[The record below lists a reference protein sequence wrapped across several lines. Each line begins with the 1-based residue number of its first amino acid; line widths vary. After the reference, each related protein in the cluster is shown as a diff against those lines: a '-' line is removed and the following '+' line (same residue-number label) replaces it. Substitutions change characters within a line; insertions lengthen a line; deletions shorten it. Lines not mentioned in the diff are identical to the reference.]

1 MSKKC
6 KVNWSDIDGA
16 SPKPKRLHLEKD
28 ETDSLYHCPIQEC
41 DHDGFQ
47 SQRGCRKH
55 VNTKHSWFFYFDEK
69 PTDSKLASNSSEISK
84 KSSTSGTDDDISH
97 ASTKQSA
104 RLILSFSPSGQIGE
118 EFTNWLTGSGG
129 GYKKD
134 RLAQQIV
141 NRCFKFLKF
150 CCEEEEELNFEVMD
164 FGLCSPSLLFKFID
178 YLQEECKLGHG
189 GRLGYVDAISELI
202 DFRKVN
208 GASDAVLRKLSVTEL
223 YLKRAR
229 KTVAK
234 MMRLQWTQDFD
245 IETLEARGHWATM
258 EELLE
263 VVKFHLPRYENT
275 VKICKSSPAQ
285 VNPSDLTFA
294 TKFVAMYLF
303 IKVKGSRPMTYQ
315 YLTLDMIA
323 TAKER
328 DGFIDQK
335 TFKTAGKYG
344 FDSLILTDAN
354 MQVLNGYIWYIR
366 PLLKPQC
373 DFVLV
378 NRNGDQ
384 HSKLGEIMSKLVFD
398 AIGKYIHPTRY
409 RQIVETQSLNQLTSE
424 EQRVLSEDQKHSSAV
439 AKVHYQK
446 QRSRE
451 VALKGHECLQKLQ
464 GAKGSEVDEDV
475 YARLGNSTFG
485 PSVETV
491 HTISSSPK
499 KDGLPKRN
507 LRILRNIR
515 PVLKFTAEEDAFLRE
530 GITKHGFGPW
540 TAILRDADFRFQDGR
555 TADSLK
561 KRAGMKMALA

>member
-69 PTDSKLASNSSEISK
+69 PADSKLATNSSEMPK
-84 KSSTSGTDDDISH
+84 KSSTSGTDGDISH
-97 ASTKQSA
+97 ASTRHGA
-104 RLILSFSPSGQIGE
+104 RLIPSFSPSGQIGE

-134 RLAQQIV
+134 RAAQQIV

-150 CCEEEEELNFEVMD
+150 CCEEEEEVTFAVMD

-178 YLQEECKLGHG
+178 FLQEECKLGHG

-234 MMRLQWTQDFD
+234 IMRLQWTQDLD

-275 VKICKSSPAQ
+275 VRICKSNPAQ
-285 VNPSDLTFA
+285 VNPSDL
-294 TKFVAMYLF
+294 
-303 IKVKGSRPMTYQ
+303 
-315 YLTLDMIA
+315 
-323 TAKER
+323 
-328 DGFIDQK
+328 
-335 TFKTAGKYG
+335 
-344 FDSLILTDAN
+344 
-354 MQVLNGYIWYIR
+354 NG
-366 PLLKPQC
+366 
-373 DFVLV
+373 
-378 NRNGDQ
+378 
-384 HSKLGEIMSKLVFD
+384 
-398 AIGKYIHPTRY
+398 
-409 RQIVETQSLNQLTSE
+409 ETEN
-424 EQRVLSEDQKHSSAV
+424 
-439 AKVHYQK
+439 
-446 QRSRE
+446 
-451 VALKGHECLQKLQ
+451 
-464 GAKGSEVDEDV
+464 
-475 YARLGNSTFG
+475 
-485 PSVETV
+485 
-491 HTISSSPK
+491 
-499 KDGLPKRN
+499 
-507 LRILRNIR
+507 
-515 PVLKFTAEEDAFLRE
+515 
-530 GITKHGFGPW
+530 
-540 TAILRDADFRFQDGR
+540 
-555 TADSLK
+555 
-561 KRAGMKMALA
+561 